1 MRQIFLISCIETVP
15 VVPVERRLIEDVF
28 RSYIDMVEH
37 HSPLL
42 FLIVGHLSSNGYR
55 ARAAAVQID
64 FVYPAAAQQ
73 IEIFHLLVPTEA
85 SRPRNTDSRFCIP
98 GSQIRLPDIVSP
110 VKLYQIIEF
119 IAIFRENGI
128 AQTSEVYGEPG
139 RLIPPPAPVA

>member
-1 MRQIFLISCIETVP
+1 
-15 VVPVERRLIEDVF
+15 
-28 RSYIDMVEH
+28 MVEH

-128 AQTSEVYGEPG
+128 AQTSGVDGKPCS
-139 RLIPPPAPVA
+139 LSLHPVSVECQLLRSV